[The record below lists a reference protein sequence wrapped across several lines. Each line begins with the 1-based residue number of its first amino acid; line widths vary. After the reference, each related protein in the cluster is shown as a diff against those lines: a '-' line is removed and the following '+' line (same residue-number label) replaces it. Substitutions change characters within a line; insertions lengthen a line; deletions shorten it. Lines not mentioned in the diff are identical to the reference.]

1 MVYVK
6 IRNSPYECLRQMSKF
21 DHQETIENEEEEEGK
36 YQNCEIVE
44 AGIK

>member
-21 DHQETIENEEEEEGK
+21 DHQETIENEEEEEEGNIK
-36 YQNCEIVE
+36 IVKLWRRE
-44 AGIK
+44 